1 MAGKILAQLV
11 VMGGQVFLR
20 AFTQAYRQ
28 AAANAGKAGAT
39 GASQAGAKADDKKKV
54 VAGGMEVRE
63 AWKVLGLEDT
73 APPDEIESRF
83 KHLFEVTDR
92 DNGGTL
98 YIQSKVYRAK
108 EALDIELG
116 LAPSELPTKPTE
128 TPTPASTTPPP
139 AKDNGEPPKKD
150 L

>member
-1 MAGKILAQLV
+1 MPASAV
-11 VMGGQVFLR
+11 DPRAARGQ
-20 AFTQAYRQ
+20 
-28 AAANAGKAGAT
+28 
-39 GASQAGAKADDKKKV
+39 
-54 VAGGMEVRE
+54 
-63 AWKVLGLEDT
+63 
-73 APPDEIESRF
+73 
-83 KHLFEVTDR
+83 
-92 DNGGTL
+92 
-98 YIQSKVYRAK
+98 VYRAK